1 MLTRCR
7 TLTTLVVVLSCSLSQ
22 AWAQEDHVRHQRS
35 TTDYI
40 DALEDPGR
48 DAWQQPE
55 RVVEALGLRAGQV
68 VAEIGSGSG
77 YFTLRLAHAVGPAGK
92 VYAVDI
98 DAALREHLAGRL
110 AAEGLTNVEIVEA
123 DPDDPKLPSA
133 SVDLVFICN
142 TLHHIAQRELY
153 YPKLA
158 RALRPGGR
166 LVNVDFVKKE
176 LPFGPPPGMKI
187 AKSACREEIEAAGF
201 RLEEDLGFLEY
212 QYFLLFD
219 GQ

>member
-1 MLTRCR
+1 MLTRSR
-7 TLTTLVVVLSCSLSQ
+7 TLTTLAVLLGCSLAP
-22 AWAQEDHVRHQRS
+22 AWAQEDHAHHRRS
-35 TTDYI
+35 TADYI
-40 DALEDPGR
+40 ERLEDPGR

-77 YFTLRLAHAVGPAGK
+77 YFTLRLARAVGPEGK

-98 DAALREHLAGRL
+98 DPALREHLAGRL

-123 DPDDPKLPSA
+123 DPDDPKLPPE
-133 SVDLVFICN
+133 SVDLVFVCN

-158 RALRPGGR
+158 DALRPGGR
-166 LVNVDFVKKE
+166 LANVDFVKKE
-176 LPFGPPPGMKI
+176 LPYGPPPGMKI
-187 AKSACREEIEAAGF
+187 VKSACREEIEAAGF
-201 RLEEDLGFLEY
+201 RLREDLGFLEY